1 MPAKKKTTTPTPDA
15 ASKGLA
21 TPSGEAFDFEAA
33 RAKSVL
39 ASNRMIELVETSERM
54 SVGSWYFPNGW
65 PDERLKKW
73 HFVRCG
79 TMRAEASLAL
89 ASKLRQFGYQPAPKG
104 IRCVGF
110 EADGDNMLVMC
121 APHEVRMNMRR
132 IKAVEKAKIGRTLK
146 DSFGDVQAAV
156 GTHGE
161 VHVVGGSGK
170 GSEGDFREAMR
181 GASRLL

>member
-1 MPAKKKTTTPTPDA
+1 MPAKKKTPTIDA

-39 ASNRMIELVETSERM
+39 ASNRMIELVETAERM
-54 SVGSWYFPNGW
+54 SIGSWYFPNGW

-79 TMRAEASLAL
+79 LARADAALAL
-89 ASKLRQFGYQPAPKG
+89 ASRLRQFGYQPAPKG

-110 EADGDNMLVMC
+110 EGDGDNILVMC
-121 APHEVRMNMRR
+121 APQQTRMNMRR
-132 IKAVEKAKIGRTLK
+132 IKAMEKQKIGKTLQ
-146 DSFGDVQAAV
+146 DSFGEVQAAV
-156 GTHGE
+156 GTRGD
-161 VHVVGGSGK
+161 VKVLGGSGK
-170 GSEGDFREAMR
+170 GDSGDFRDALR
-181 GASRLL
+181 GANVVR

>member
-1 MPAKKKTTTPTPDA
+1 MPAKKKTTTDA
-15 ASKGLA
+15 ASHGLA
-21 TPSGEAFDFEAA
+21 TPSGSAFDFEAA

-39 ASNRMIELVETSERM
+39 ASNRMIELVDVSERM

-79 TMRAEASLAL
+79 TLRSEASLAL
-89 ASKLRQFGYQPAPKG
+89 SSQLSQFGYQKAPAG
-104 IRCVGF
+104 VRCVGF
-110 EADGDNMLVMC
+110 EGEGENMLVMM
-121 APHEVRMNMRR
+121 APLDVRMNMRR
-132 IKAVEKAKIGRTLK
+132 IKAIEKAKIGRTLK

-156 GTHGE
+156 GTHGQ

-181 GASRLL
+181 GANVITG

>member
-1 MPAKKKTTTPTPDA
+1 MPAKKTTTKPDA
-15 ASKGLA
+15 AASGLA
-21 TPSGEAFDFEAA
+21 TPSGEPFDFEAA

-65 PDERLKKW
+65 PDDRLKKW

-79 TMRAEASLAL
+79 MAKAEAALAL

-110 EADGDNMLVMC
+110 ERDGDNILVMC
-121 APHEVRMNMRR
+121 APHQVRMNMRS
-132 IKAVEKAKIGRTLK
+132 IKAAEKAKIGKSLR
-146 DSFGDVQAAV
+146 DSFGDVANAV
-156 GTHGE
+156 GNHGE
-161 VHVVGGSGK
+161 VRVVGGSGK
-170 GSEGDFREAMR
+170 GSDGDMREAMR
-181 GASRLL
+181 GASQLL